1 LTADQLDLPLP
12 SAEAIAEFGDSL
24 AKAQRCVELLA
35 TDGVTRGLIGPRETA
50 RLWDRHLLNCAL
62 VAELVPD
69 QGELVDIGS
78 GAGLPGIV
86 LAMLRPRLHVVL
98 LEPLLRRSVFL
109 EECVSALDLPN
120 ATVVR
125 ARAEEKA
132 ASRISADV
140 ATARAVA
147 PLDRLVGWA
156 AGLLRPGGQLLAIKG
171 QSAAAEL
178 EAAGPVLSALGVRS
192 AEVLR
197 AGHGR
202 VVSATTIVRVVMGGH
217 GREER
222 AGAQRSR
229 RGVA

>member
-1 LTADQLDLPLP
+1 MTPDQLDLPLP

-24 AKAQRCVELLA
+24 AKAQRYVELLA

-69 QGELVDIGS
+69 EGELVDIGS
-78 GAGLPGIV
+78 GAGLPGVV

-140 ATARAVA
+140 ATC
-147 PLDRLVGWA
+147 
-156 AGLLRPGGQLLAIKG
+156 LLYTSPSPRD
-171 QSAAAEL
+171 
-178 EAAGPVLSALGVRS
+178 
-192 AEVLR
+192 
-197 AGHGR
+197 
-202 VVSATTIVRVVMGGH
+202 
-217 GREER
+217 
-222 AGAQRSR
+222 
-229 RGVA
+229 